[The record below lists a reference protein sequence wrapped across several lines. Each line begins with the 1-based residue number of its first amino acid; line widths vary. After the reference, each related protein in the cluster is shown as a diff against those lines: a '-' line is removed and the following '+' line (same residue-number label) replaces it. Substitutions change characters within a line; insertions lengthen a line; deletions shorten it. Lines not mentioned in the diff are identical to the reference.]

1 MTIFSIALSS
11 TSADANHPIPFVS
24 PKITRLAVGSVTS
37 ALAQDTLNDM
47 RLAAIDVGSNSVHL
61 LIADVSR
68 DGHLEV
74 IDRVKEMVR
83 LGRRSF
89 TTGVLGEEAME
100 LAVRVLAH
108 FRRIVEMRHVDCMRA
123 VATSAVREARNRSQF
138 IARIRSETG
147 VSVEVVSGREE
158 ARLIYHAAQHALGLE
173 GGPHLLVDL
182 GGGSLEL
189 VLVRNRQASWMKS
202 ARLGAARMAEHFLL
216 SDPPTSAQCER
227 LLKHFEMEI
236 GEQMRAARRSGV
248 MRAIGTS
255 GTINTLV
262 AMARATRGEEL
273 GSLHGSSAS
282 AAEIARLCRKIITS
296 NTASRLGLPG
306 IDAKRVDQL
315 PAAAMLADFVLRHSG
330 ANELVACLWALREGM
345 LLELAEAT
353 ERSAPEIRRNSVTA
367 LGTRF
372 ADRNVHGR
380 QVARLALMLFDAT
393 ALPLELPESSRELLE
408 YAALLHDIGHAI
420 DHDRHNRHSYYLVK
434 NADLFGFEPVEIEM
448 IALALR
454 AHRKQSAQLDSPEWQ
469 ALSAGKRRVARG
481 MAAILRVADALDRS
495 HRAVVRDVAVA
506 YSPGRALIE
515 IGSGREKADLELWTC
530 ERRMDLLAKLLDR
543 RLSLKN

>member
-1 MTIFSIALSS
+1 
-11 TSADANHPIPFVS
+11 
-24 PKITRLAVGSVTS
+24 VTS
-37 ALAQDTLNDM
+37 APAQDTLGDM

-68 DGHLEV
+68 DGHIEV

-89 TTGVLGEEAME
+89 TTGVLSEEAME

-108 FRRIVEMRHVDCMRA
+108 FRRIVEMRHVDRMRA
-123 VATSAVREARNRSQF
+123 VATSAVREARNRNQF
-138 IARIRSETG
+138 IARVRSETG
-147 VSVEVVSGREE
+147 VPIEVISGREE

-189 VLVRNRQASWMKS
+189 VLVRNRQALWMKS
-202 ARLGAARMAEHFLL
+202 AKLGAARMAEQFLL

-227 LLKHFEMEI
+227 LLNHFEMEI
-236 GEQMRAARRSGV
+236 GEHMRAARRSGV
-248 MRAIGTS
+248 TRAIGTS

-262 AMARATRGEEL
+262 AMARAIRGEEL
-273 GSLHGSSAS
+273 GSLHGSSAT

-296 NTASRLGLPG
+296 NTAMRLGLPG

-315 PAAAMLADFVLRHSG
+315 PSAAMLADFVLRHSG
-330 ANELVACLWALREGM
+330 AKELVACLWALREGM

-353 ERSAPEIRRNSVTA
+353 KRSAREIRSNSVKA
-367 LGTRF
+367 LATRF
-372 ADRNVHGR
+372 ADGNLHGR

-393 ALPLELPESSRELLE
+393 GVALELPESSRELLE

-434 NADLFGFEPVEIEM
+434 NADLLGFEPVEIEM

-454 AHRKQSAQLDSPEWQ
+454 AHRKQSAQLDSPEWE

-481 MAAILRVADALDRS
+481 MAAILRIADALDRS
-495 HRAVVRDVAVA
+495 HSAVVQNVAVV

-543 RLSLKN
+543 RLSLQN

>member
-1 MTIFSIALSS
+1 
-11 TSADANHPIPFVS
+11 
-24 PKITRLAVGSVTS
+24 
-37 ALAQDTLNDM
+37 M
-47 RLAAIDVGSNSVHL
+47 RLAAIDVGSNSIHL

-74 IDRVKEMVR
+74 VDRVKEMVR

-89 TTGVLGEEAME
+89 TTGMLSEEAME
-100 LAVRVLAH
+100 LAVRVLSH
-108 FRRIVEMRHVDCMRA
+108 FRRIVEMRHVDRLRA
-123 VATSAVREARNRSQF
+123 VATSAVREAHNRSQF
-138 IARIRSETG
+138 IARIRSEAG
-147 VSVEVVSGREE
+147 VAVEVISGREE

-189 VLVRNRQASWMKS
+189 VLVRNRRALWMKS
-202 ARLGAARMAEHFLL
+202 ARLGAGRMAERFLIG
-216 SDPPTSAQCER
+216 DPPSSAQCER

-236 GEQMRAARRSGV
+236 GEQMRAAQGCGV
-248 MRAIGTS
+248 TRAIGTS

-262 AMARATRGEEL
+262 AMARASRGEEL
-273 GSLHGSSAS
+273 GSLHGSSAE
-282 AAEIARLCRKIITS
+282 AAEISRLCRKIIAS
-296 NTASRLGLPG
+296 NMATRLGLPG
-306 IDAKRVDQL
+306 IDAKRADQV
-315 PAAAMLADFVLRHSG
+315 PAAAMLADFVLGNSG
-330 ANELVACLWALREGM
+330 AKELVACQWALREGM
-345 LLELAEAT
+345 LLELANT
-353 ERSAPEIRRNSVTA
+353 TRRSAPEIRRNSVKA
-367 LGTRF
+367 LATRF
-372 ADRNVHGR
+372 ADRNLHGR
-380 QVARLALMLFDAT
+380 QVARLALKLFEAT
-393 ALPLELPESSRELLE
+393 TLPLELPESSRELLE

-434 NADLFGFEPVEIEM
+434 NADLFGFEPAEIEM

-454 AHRKQSAQLDSPEWQ
+454 AHRKQAAQLDSPEWQ
-469 ALSAGKRRVARG
+469 TLSAGKRRVARG

-495 HRAVVRDVAVA
+495 HRAVVQNLSVV

-543 RLSLKN
+543 RLTLRN